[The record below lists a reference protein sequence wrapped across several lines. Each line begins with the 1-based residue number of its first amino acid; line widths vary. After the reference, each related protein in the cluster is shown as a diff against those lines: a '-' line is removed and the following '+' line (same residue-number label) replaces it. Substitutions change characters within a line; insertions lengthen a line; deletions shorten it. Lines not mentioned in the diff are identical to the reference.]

1 LLQHHARFSPIRFVV
16 TNLVGVRF
24 INQVLGFSIS
34 KLNADE
40 VKEWIIPEDYDHS
53 ESEAQHLVFTADE
66 NKVCVTIVTFIVRF
80 INQVL
85 GFSISMIVIRGD
97 NPVFNLL
104 MIHFSI

>member
-1 LLQHHARFSPIRFVV
+1 MDNLETIAKNSYFNRKHHARFSPIRFVV
-16 TNLVGVRF
+16 TNLVG
-24 INQVLGFSIS
+24 
-34 KLNADE
+34 
-40 VKEWIIPEDYDHS
+40 
-53 ESEAQHLVFTADE
+53 
-66 NKVCVTIVTFIVRF
+66 VRF